1 MGISKRGVLPRGRQI
16 RPLGARLTVLLLISA
31 AIATGTVFPIAR
43 SQAWTLADLNP
54 WKQIREC
61 RIFSLTRA
69 NPVGTRILIVPVID
83 EPINAPIYTRLS
95 SEFANSLRS
104 FANEVWL
111 ITDLPETPV
120 KQGFYTALPRII
132 ADYRLRNYLSMD
144 LLRHM
149 IPDFECD
156 YIALF
161 EVTNY
166 DRYWIDEDL
175 QHRVGVRAVFYDYVD
190 GAPRLEKYWEGGR
203 GRRLE
208 EGAFSEAERMAVKGL
223 VESLEKPLRA
233 SIAQREEELRIKNDE
248 IMRLASLTATQ
259 EYAVHK
265 TDLAEMQMKIEC
277 ALTQA
282 AQANRKVAETSK
294 EVEFWRQQAAQSQ
307 ALLMEM
313 QEKGEEDP
321 SELVP
326 LPPRIELPPALPPF
340 SVPSPEKKSV
350 SPPQGSSPQAEAIE
364 IPSSWSAANANEGTG
379 IPVPR
384 TLSPEPRD
392 LAFRM
397 DWDEGLEGGW
407 EYVGPEEYPGHDGP
421 EIIRVK

>member
-1 MGISKRGVLPRGRQI
+1 MATASA
-16 RPLGARLTVLLLISA
+16 RPAE
-31 AIATGTVFPIAR
+31 
-43 SQAWTLADLNP
+43 AWTLADLNP
-54 WKQIREC
+54 WKQIRES

-111 ITDLPETPV
+111 ITDLPDTPV

-144 LLRHM
+144 LLRQM

-166 DRYWIDEDL
+166 DRYWVDEDL

-223 VESLEKPLRA
+223 VEGLEKPLRA

-282 AQANRKVAETSK
+282 AQASQKVAETSK

-307 ALLMEM
+307 ALLMQI
-313 QEKGEEDP
+313 QEKETQAKEGDP
-321 SELVP
+321 SKLVP
-326 LPPRIELPPALPPF
+326 LPPRIETPYTPPVPF
-340 SVPSPEKKSV
+340 SPPPLDEPISVPP
-350 SPPQGSSPQAEAIE
+350 SSGPQAKKVDVPTGWTDAG
-364 IPSSWSAANANEGTG
+364 SNVKSQSA
-379 IPVPR
+379 VPR
-384 TLSPEPRD
+384 SISRPD
-392 LAFRM
+392 QDVAYRM
-397 DWDEGLEGGW
+397 DWDVGLEEDW
-407 EYVGPEEYPGHDGP
+407 EYVGPEEYPGEDDGP
-421 EIIRVK
+421 EVIRVK